1 MSPESAR
8 EVVVARLRD
17 LFESWPTE
25 QAIQFKGSWWT
36 WGDVARMHTQLE
48 QYQRAS
54 VCLGAVAIVMR
65 QRPDLVAV
73 ELAVLAAGCTAVLV
87 TPLQSDAAL
96 LADLAALRPSVL
108 IAHTSD
114 WQRPGMSE
122 DALAVGALG
131 LEVTDEFALRV
142 VVPVAATAHRPMT
155 GSVGTA
161 TGTAYAAV
169 TVLTSGTTGPPKR
182 LPVSWET
189 FVGLGGGPAVRA
201 PRSGRGA
208 VILSLP
214 LVTLG
219 GLLSMARIVFGGRPL
234 SMMERF
240 DVHEWAALIREHRPR
255 VIGAP
260 PPVVAMILD
269 ADISPDHFDGVT
281 AFVTSSAAVPTSTA
295 AAFERRYGIP
305 VLVGYGATEFLNSVT
320 GWTGELYQRY
330 GPAKRGSVGRAL
342 AGVRLRVIDPETE
355 VVVAVDQPGL
365 LEVDPPQRAGGLPE
379 GWLRTNDRARIDSD
393 GFVWILGRADDVINR
408 GGFKIDLGD
417 VEAALCLHPGVAE
430 AYAVGLPDDRLGQVP
445 GAVVVVRG
453 DAAPTEAELLLWL
466 RERLAPY
473 ARPTVIRVVG
483 AIPQTSTFKRHR
495 AEVERLLG

>member
-1 MSPESAR
+1 MTSESPR

-17 LFESWPTE
+17 LFMSWPAE
-25 QAIQFKGSWWT
+25 QAVQFKDSWWT
-36 WGDVARMHTQLE
+36 WGDVARVHTELE
-48 QYQRAS
+48 QYLRAS
-54 VCLGAVAIVMR
+54 DGPRAVAIVMR
-65 QRPDLVAV
+65 QRPELVAV
-73 ELAVLAAGCTAVLV
+73 ELAVLAIGCTAALV
-87 TPLQSDAAL
+87 TPLQSDAAI

-108 IAHTSD
+108 IAHSAD

-122 DALAVGALG
+122 DALGAGALG
-131 LEVTDEFALRV
+131 LEVTDEFELRV
-142 VVPVAATAHRPMT
+142 VVPVAAAAHRT
-155 GSVGTA
+155 DTDASEV
-161 TGTAYAAV
+161 AV

-189 FVGLGGGPAVRA
+189 FVGLGGGPDGR
-201 PRSGRGA
+201 PPLSGRGA

-219 GLLSMARIVFGGRPL
+219 GLLSMARLVFGGRPL

-240 DVHEWAALIREHRPR
+240 EVREWAALVREHRPR

-281 AFVTSSAAVPTSTA
+281 AFVTSSAAVAPSTA

-320 GWTGELYQRY
+320 GWTGKLYQRY
-330 GPAKRGSVGRAL
+330 GPAKLGSVGRAL
-342 AGVRLRVIDPETE
+342 AGVRLRVIDPETD
-355 VVVAVDQPGL
+355 VVVAADQPGL

-379 GWLRTNDRARIDSD
+379 GWLRTNDRARIDGD

-430 AYAVGLPDDRLGQVP
+430 AYAVGLPDERLGQVP

-453 DAAPTEAELLLWL
+453 DAAPTEADLLLWL
-466 RERLAPY
+466 REHLAPY
-473 ARPTVIRVVG
+473 ALPTMIRVVDT
-483 AIPQTSTFKRHR
+483 IPQTTTYKRHR
-495 AEVERLLG
+495 AEVERLLR

>member
-1 MSPESAR
+1 MTAESAR

-17 LFESWPTE
+17 LFMSWPAE
-25 QAIQFKGSWWT
+25 QAVQFKGSWWA
-36 WGDVARMHTQLE
+36 WGDVARVHTELE
-48 QYQRAS
+48 QYLRAS
-54 VCLGAVAIVMR
+54 DGPRAVAIVMR
-65 QRPDLVAV
+65 QRPELVAV
-73 ELAVLAAGCTAVLV
+73 ELAVLATGCTAVLV

-96 LADLAALRPSVL
+96 IADVTALRPSVL
-108 IAHTSD
+108 IAHSSD

-122 DALAVGALG
+122 DALATGALG
-131 LEVTDEFALRV
+131 LEVTDEFELRV
-142 VVPVAATAHRPMT
+142 VVPVTAIAHR
-155 GSVGTA
+155 TA
-161 TGTAYAAV
+161 TGTTDAAV

-189 FVGLGGGPAVRA
+189 FVGLGGGPDAR
-201 PRSGRGA
+201 PPLSGRGA

-214 LVTLG
+214 VVTLG
-219 GLLSMARIVFGGRPL
+219 GLLSMARLVFGGRPL

-240 DVHEWAALIREHRPR
+240 DVHEWAALVREHRPR

-269 ADISPDHFDGVT
+269 ADISPDHFDGVS
-281 AFVTSSAAVPTSTA
+281 AFVTSSAAVAPSTA
-295 AAFERRYGIP
+295 AAFEQRYGIP

-330 GPAKRGSVGRAL
+330 GPAKLGSVGRAL

-355 VVVAVDQPGL
+355 VVVAVDKPGL

-430 AYAVGLPDDRLGQVP
+430 ACAVGLPDDRLGQVP

-466 RERLAPY
+466 REHLAPY
-473 ARPTVIRVVG
+473 ALPRVIRVVDT
-483 AIPQTSTFKRHR
+483 IPQTTTFKRHR
-495 AEVERLLG
+495 AEVERLLR